1 MVRRWADAS
10 ASDEFAAGCGGTCLA
25 GLFFDVV
32 DALDVKE
39 DGQVV
44 GEVVLV
50 FVADDLGAKR
60 LVRVAAYDVVVF
72 YPDDLLSEGDILP
85 YHTSFAT

>member
-1 MVRRWADAS
+1 
-10 ASDEFAAGCGGTCLA
+10 
-25 GLFFDVV
+25 LFFDVV